1 MNRLLLK
8 TSIIFCSILS
18 VFMFLSFLLRL
29 NSSPM
34 DTNLSEKIEKRG
46 FNKKIQLNVLNA
58 SGEPGIASK
67 TRNHLRQLGFDV
79 VEIGNYEMMM
89 DSTIIIDRLGD
100 RISSYKLSKAIG
112 LDEGKIETVIDSSL
126 YLRATLVLGKDF
138 SNLRVKL

>member
-1 MNRLLLK
+1 MNKLLLK
-8 TSIIFCSILS
+8 TSIVLFSILS
-18 VFMFLSFLLRL
+18 IFMLLSFILRL

-34 DTNLSEKIEKRG
+34 NTNLSDKTENRG

-79 VEIGNYEMMM
+79 VEIGNYDMMI

-100 RISSYKLSKAIG
+100 NISSYKLSKAIG
-112 LDEGKIETVIDSSL
+112 LNENKIETVIDSSL

>member
-1 MNRLLLK
+1 MNKYLLK
-8 TSIIFCSILS
+8 ASIALCSVLS
-18 VFMFLSFLLRL
+18 VFMLLSFILRL

-34 DTNLSEKIEKRG
+34 DANLSEKSESRG

-79 VEIGNYEMMM
+79 VEIGNYDMII

-100 RISSYKLSKAIG
+100 RISSYKLSKAVG
-112 LDEGKIETVIDSSL
+112 LDENRIETVIDSSL